1 MKEKAAAFFII
12 LIFLAFAGFQISI
25 SGRTPVIGVITP
37 EIIQVDLNNN
47 HKVDDNETIC
57 AAGVKAFS
65 SNLNKLS
72 QEDAQKAGLTFEQAA
87 AIGYLSD
94 EFVSKL
100 LLGNNVKLKF
110 LDEKY
115 ADCRAAK
122 IYINDKNYS
131 EILYENGFDLKSPV
145 FPAIKEHASKLNLVI
160 YNHKSKKFHTL
171 DCNYGKAAHDAVILL
186 KKEIPSGAKPC
197 KYCHVKKHSS
207 AKANKS
213 HKKYI
218 TEKISTTPTIIT
230 DGSTKLI
237 LTDFTTILNPDRNCS
252 HSVCKEFVN
261 LVNSSL
267 SSIDIALYGWADIP
281 QIAMALKNAEQR
293 GVTVRIVYDTKTSS
307 ENYYPETDGFVKN
320 FKNVRA
326 DKIEG
331 NAAQT
336 NMLMHNKFAI
346 FDNQKVYTGSMNFST
361 TGFSGFNQNNVLII
375 NSTQIAELYTKEFE
389 QMYSGKFH
397 SLKAKTVNNKD
408 LDINGT
414 KYSVFFSPQDKQIS
428 RNIVPLVKDAKE
440 YIYIPAFLITH
451 KALSDALIEAYERG
465 IDVRLIVD
473 ATNTGTRN
481 STFKLLRTKGVPVKV
496 ENYAGKM
503 HTKAMIIDNKYI
515 VTGSANFSSS
525 GENKNDENMLII
537 ENQKLADFYR
547 RFFLYIW
554 QKIPE
559 RYLKYTVRAESKYS
573 IGSCYDGIDNNFD
586 GKVDAA
592 DAGCK

>member
-1 MKEKAAAFFII
+1 MKEKVAAFFII
-12 LIFLAFAGFQISI
+12 LIFLAFAWFQISI
-25 SGRTPVIGVITP
+25 SGKTPVIGVITP
-37 EIIQVDLNNN
+37 EIIQVDINNN

-57 AAGVKAFS
+57 AAGVKTFS
-65 SNLNKLS
+65 ANLQKLR
-72 QEDAQKAGLTFEQAA
+72 QEDAKNAGLTFEQAA

-110 LDEKY
+110 LDEKH

-131 EILYENGFDLKSPV
+131 EILYENGFDLKSPE
-145 FPAIKEHASKLNLVI
+145 FQAIKERAAKLNLVI

-171 DCNYGKAAHDAVILL
+171 DCKYGQAAHDAVILL

-197 KYCHVKKHSS
+197 KYCHVKKLPAPKSQ
-207 AKANKS
+207 KS
-213 HKKYI
+213 HKYI
-218 TEKISTTPTIIT
+218 TEKVTKAPATIT

-237 LTDFTTILNPDRNCS
+237 LTDFTTILKPDRNCS
-252 HSVCKEFVN
+252 HSVCKEFVH

-293 GVTVRIVYDTKTSS
+293 GVTVRIVYDTKTNS
-307 ENYYPETDGFVKN
+307 ENYYPETDEFVKK

-326 DKIEG
+326 DRIEG
-331 NAAQT
+331 NSTQT

-375 NSTQIAELYTKEFE
+375 NSSKIAELYTKEFE

-397 SLKAKTVNNKD
+397 SLKSKTENNKQ

-428 RNIVPLVKDAKE
+428 RNIVPLIKNAKE

-451 KALSDALIEAYERG
+451 KTLSSALIEAYERG

-515 VTGSANFSSS
+515 VTGSANFSNS

-537 ENQKLADFYR
+537 ENPKLADFYR
-547 RFFLYIW
+547 KFFLYIW

-559 RYLKYTVRAESKYS
+559 KYLKYTVRAESKYS

-586 GKVDAA
+586 GKIDAA
-592 DAGCK
+592 DAGCR

>member
-1 MKEKAAAFFII
+1 MKEKVAAFFII
-12 LIFLAFAGFQISI
+12 LIFLAFAWFQISI
-25 SGRTPVIGVITP
+25 SGKTPVIGVITP
-37 EIIQVDLNNN
+37 EIIQVDINNN

-57 AAGVKAFS
+57 AAGVKTFS
-65 SNLNKLS
+65 ANLQKLR
-72 QEDAQKAGLTFEQAA
+72 QEDAKNAGLTFEQAA

-110 LDEKY
+110 LDEKH

-131 EILYENGFDLKSPV
+131 EILYENGFDLKSPE
-145 FPAIKEHASKLNLVI
+145 FQAIKERAAKLNLVI

-171 DCNYGKAAHDAVILL
+171 DCKYGQAAHDAVILL

-197 KYCHVKKHSS
+197 KYCHVKKLPAPKSQ
-207 AKANKS
+207 KS
-213 HKKYI
+213 HKYI
-218 TEKISTTPTIIT
+218 TEKVTKAPATIT

-237 LTDFTTILNPDRNCS
+237 LTDFTTILKPDRNCS
-252 HSVCKEFVN
+252 HSVCKEFVH

-293 GVTVRIVYDTKTSS
+293 GVTVRIVYDTKTNS
-307 ENYYPETDGFVKN
+307 ENYYPETDEFVKK

-326 DKIEG
+326 DRIAG
-331 NAAQT
+331 NSTQT

-375 NSTQIAELYTKEFE
+375 NSSKIAELYTKEFE

-397 SLKAKTVNNKD
+397 SLKSKTENNKQ

-428 RNIVPLVKDAKE
+428 RNIVPLVKNAKE

-451 KALSDALIEAYERG
+451 KTLSSALIEAYERG

-515 VTGSANFSSS
+515 VTGSANFSNS

-537 ENQKLADFYR
+537 ENPKLADFYR
-547 RFFLYIW
+547 KFFLYIW

-559 RYLKYTVRAESKYS
+559 KYLKYTVRAESKYS

-586 GKVDAA
+586 GKIDAA
-592 DAGCK
+592 DAGCR

>member
-1 MKEKAAAFFII
+1 MKEKVAAFFII
-12 LIFLAFAGFQISI
+12 LIFLAFAWFQISI
-25 SGRTPVIGVITP
+25 SGKTPVIGVITP
-37 EIIQVDLNNN
+37 EIIQVDINNN

-57 AAGVKAFS
+57 AAGVKTFS
-65 SNLNKLS
+65 ANLQKLR
-72 QEDAQKAGLTFEQAA
+72 QEDAKNAGLTFEQAA

-110 LDEKY
+110 LDEKH

-131 EILYENGFDLKSPV
+131 EILYENGFDLKSPE
-145 FPAIKEHASKLNLVI
+145 FQAIKERAAKLNLVI
-160 YNHKSKKFHTL
+160 YNHKSKKFHNL
-171 DCNYGKAAHDAVILL
+171 DCKYGQAAHDAVILL

-197 KYCHVKKHSS
+197 KYCHVKKLPAPKSQ
-207 AKANKS
+207 KS
-213 HKKYI
+213 HKYI
-218 TEKISTTPTIIT
+218 TEKVTKAPATIT

-237 LTDFTTILNPDRNCS
+237 LTDFTTILKPDRNCS
-252 HSVCKEFVN
+252 HSVCKEFVH

-293 GVTVRIVYDTKTSS
+293 GVTVRIVYDTKTNS
-307 ENYYPETDGFVKN
+307 ENYYPETDEFVKK

-326 DKIEG
+326 DRIAG
-331 NAAQT
+331 NSTQT

-375 NSTQIAELYTKEFE
+375 NSSKIAELYTKEFE

-397 SLKAKTVNNKD
+397 SLKSKTENNKQ

-428 RNIVPLVKDAKE
+428 RNIVPLVKNAKE

-451 KALSDALIEAYERG
+451 KTLSSALIEAYERG

-515 VTGSANFSSS
+515 VTGSANFSNS

-537 ENQKLADFYR
+537 ENPKLADFYR
-547 RFFLYIW
+547 KFFLYIW
-554 QKIPE
+554 QKF
-559 RYLKYTVRAESKYS
+559 LKN
-573 IGSCYDGIDNNFD
+573 I
-586 GKVDAA
+586 
-592 DAGCK
+592 

>member
-1 MKEKAAAFFII
+1 MKEKVAAFFII
-12 LIFLAFAGFQISI
+12 LIFLAFAWFQISI
-25 SGRTPVIGVITP
+25 SGKTPVIGVITP
-37 EIIQVDLNNN
+37 EIIQVDINNN

-57 AAGVKAFS
+57 AAGVKTFS
-65 SNLNKLS
+65 ANLQKLR
-72 QEDAQKAGLTFEQAA
+72 QEDAKNAGLTFEQAA

-110 LDEKY
+110 LDEKH

-131 EILYENGFDLKSPV
+131 EILYENGFDLKSPE
-145 FPAIKEHASKLNLVI
+145 FQAIKERAAKLNLVI

-171 DCNYGKAAHDAVILL
+171 DCKYGQAAHDAVILL

-197 KYCHVKKHSS
+197 KYCHVKKLPAPKSQ
-207 AKANKS
+207 KS
-213 HKKYI
+213 HKYI
-218 TEKISTTPTIIT
+218 TEKVTKAPATIT

-237 LTDFTTILNPDRNCS
+237 LTDFTTILKPDRNCS
-252 HSVCKEFVN
+252 HSVCKEFVH

-293 GVTVRIVYDTKTSS
+293 GVTVRIVYDTKTNS
-307 ENYYPETDGFVKN
+307 ENYYPETDEFVKK

-326 DKIEG
+326 DRIEG
-331 NAAQT
+331 NSTQT

-375 NSTQIAELYTKEFE
+375 NSSKIAELYTKEFE

-397 SLKAKTVNNKD
+397 SLKSKTENNKQ

-428 RNIVPLVKDAKE
+428 RNIVPLIKNAKE

-451 KALSDALIEAYERG
+451 KTLSSALIEAYERG

-515 VTGSANFSSS
+515 VTGSANFSNS
-525 GENKNDENMLII
+525 GENKNDENMLILKTRNLQI
-537 ENQKLADFYR
+537 FIVNFSYIYGKK
-547 RFFLYIW
+547 FLKNI
-554 QKIPE
+554 
-559 RYLKYTVRAESKYS
+559 
-573 IGSCYDGIDNNFD
+573 
-586 GKVDAA
+586 
-592 DAGCK
+592 